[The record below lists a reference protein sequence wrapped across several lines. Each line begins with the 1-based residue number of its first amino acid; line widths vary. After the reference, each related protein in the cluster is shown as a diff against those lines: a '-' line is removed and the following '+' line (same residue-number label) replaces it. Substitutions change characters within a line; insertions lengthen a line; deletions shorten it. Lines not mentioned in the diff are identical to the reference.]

1 MARWHLSTVW
11 RAGAVTM
18 AAVGLFVSGCAGTEP
33 ADTTIATTAEGPS
46 RLSVAQRARCGSL
59 GKPVSLTRLVRV
71 FRANGITLDMDESTC
86 RLPLKKRASGLEIAA
101 TNAGPDGLSGT
112 AAVDRREGF
121 VLCSVT
127 PKRFETSPSVVK
139 YSTDQE
145 TNARVLNITCAVYPS
160 DTESEAAQV
169 ERLRRALA
177 ALTKRQ

>member
-1 MARWHLSTVW
+1 MARRHLSTVW

-18 AAVGLFVSGCAGTEP
+18 AAVGLFVSGCAGTES

-46 RLSVAQRARCGSL
+46 RLSVAQRAGCGSL

-71 FRANGITLDMDESTC
+71 FRANGITLSMKESTC

-121 VLCSVT
+121 ILCRVLPRS
-127 PKRFETSPSVVK
+127 FERSPWVVK

-145 TNARVLNITCAVYPS
+145 TNAGVLNVACRIYPS
-160 DTESEAAQV
+160 DAKRETMQI
-169 ERLRRALA
+169 ERLRKALA
-177 ALTKRQ
+177 ALVRR